1 MNLSRLSMF
10 CLLSLAVGCA
20 DSRTNVSNSSPDGQ
34 DQLAVA
40 TAEQNGDE
48 TPTNPAVEVI
58 SDENVIPIAE
68 LPKTDEEW
76 KARLTPLQYEV
87 TRHKDTERPFTNKYW
102 DNHDEG
108 TYRCVGCGVALF
120 ESETKFESGT
130 GWPSFWK
137 PASKGAIQEE
147 EDNTLFTTRTEVLCK
162 RCGAHLGH
170 VFPDGPADKTGLRY
184 CINSASLNFQARPQ
198 EAAAATE
205 ATEPPESDGSSES
218 NDPSGETE

>member
-1 MNLSRLSMF
+1 MKLFRLSIL
-10 CLLSLAVGCA
+10 CLLSLAAGCA
-20 DSRTNVSNSSPDGQ
+20 DSRTNVSNSSSSGQ
-34 DQLAVA
+34 DQLEVA
-40 TAEQNGDE
+40 TAEQNADN
-48 TPTNPAVEVI
+48 NPAAEII
-58 SDENVIPIAE
+58 SDENVIPIAK

-87 TRHKDTERPFTNKYW
+87 TRHKDTERPFTNEYW

-108 TYRCVGCGVALF
+108 TYRCICCGVALF

-137 PASKGAIQEE
+137 PASKEAIQEE

-184 CINSASLNFQARPQ
+184 CINSASLNFQARQ
-198 EAAAATE
+198 QAAASTTASEASSEAANS
-205 ATEPPESDGSSES
+205 PESS
-218 NDPSGETE
+218 DPADSTN